1 MKLLDVKKL
10 IESGRN
16 FYDMPLRVVYYAR
29 VSTEKDEQINSLRN
43 QTQYYEDYIRSN
55 PNWTYLGGYIDEG
68 ISGTSTKKRDSF
80 LKMISDAEKDKFD
93 YIVTKEISR
102 FSRNTLDSIRYTREL
117 LSYGVGVFFQ
127 NDNINTLSN
136 DAELRLTIMSS
147 IAQDEV
153 RKLSE
158 RVRFG
163 FKRAQENGI
172 VLGQNNIY
180 GYTKNKGK
188 LTVNNDESEVIRKI
202 FEMYAEGKSG
212 LRRISIELENHGIL
226 APSGKMFSYGTL
238 YNIIRNPKYK
248 GYYAGKKY
256 ASVDYRE
263 NRKIKLKP
271 DEWIVY
277 KDDTI
282 PAVVSEE
289 LWDKANRL
297 LDERGK
303 SFKNRDDAYQ
313 SRYPYSGK
321 IFCMEHDT
329 AYHRHIYKNKSGDRE
344 CWNCRIYR
352 LKGKTNGCDSPTV
365 YSVEL
370 DEILSR
376 IYNNITIERDN
387 IIKELTQLYEYSD
400 NESRL
405 CDDINKLNS
414 EINKLNKK
422 KDKLLELSIDG
433 VIANSEF
440 KSRNDGL
447 NKFITDHQ
455 SEIDKL
461 TYNLKS
467 ISSTGDKLDTL
478 KSILYDKL
486 NDGSFTC
493 SEISDVLLDKIYVDN
508 KDKKNIN
515 MYVQLKAGDIYGIS
529 LAEKG
534 ISQAQV
540 SRLEKGALDRIKK
553 HL

>member
-16 FYDMPLRVVYYAR
+16 FYDIPLRVVYYAR

-55 PNWTYLGGYIDEG
+55 SNWTYIGGYIDEG

-80 LKMISDAEKDKFD
+80 LRMISDAKNDKFD

-117 LSYGVGVFFQ
+117 LSHGVGVFFQ

-163 FKRAQENGI
+163 FKRAQENGV

-180 GYTKNKGK
+180 GYTKTKGK
-188 LTVNNDESEVIRKI
+188 LTINDNEAEVIRKI
-202 FEMYAEGKSG
+202 FEMYTEGKSG
-212 LRRISIELENHGIL
+212 LRRIAIELENNGIL

-238 YNIIRNPKYK
+238 YNIVRNPKYK

-263 NRKIKLKP
+263 NHKIKLKS

-277 KDDTI
+277 KDSRI
-282 PAVVSEE
+282 PAIVSEE
-289 LWDKANRL
+289 LWNKANTL

-313 SRYPYSGK
+313 SRYAYSGK
-321 IFCMEHDT
+321 IFCIEHDT
-329 AYHRHIYKNKSGDRE
+329 AYHRHVYKNKNGDRE

-352 LKGKTNGCDSPTV
+352 LKGKINGCDSPTI
-365 YSVEL
+365 YSTEL
-370 DEILSR
+370 DEILSK
-376 IYNNITIERDN
+376 IYNNISIDRDN
-387 IIKELTQLYEYSD
+387 IITELTELYGNAD
-400 NESRL
+400 NTARL
-405 CDDINKLNS
+405 NNSISILNS
-414 EINKLNKK
+414 EIDTLNKK
-422 KDKLLELSIDG
+422 KDKLLELSIGDF
-433 VIANSEF
+433 INNDEF
-440 KSRNDGL
+440 KSRNDEL
-447 NKFITDHQ
+447 NKLLADFHA
-455 SEIDKL
+455 EIDKL
-461 TYNLKS
+461 KNVSNTSYNLD
-467 ISSTGDKLDTL
+467 GL

-486 NDGSFTC
+486 NDNNFTC
-493 SEISDVLLDKIYVDN
+493 SEISDVLLDKIYIDN
-508 KDKKNIN
+508 KDTTNIN
-515 MYVQLKAGDIYGIS
+515 MYVKLKAGDFYSIS
-529 LAEKG
+529 LADKG

>member
-10 IESGRN
+10 IESGQN
-16 FYDMPLRVVYYAR
+16 FYEIPLRVVYYAR

-43 QTQYYEDYIRSN
+43 QTKYYEDYIRSN
-55 PNWTYLGGYIDEG
+55 PNWTYIGGYIDEG
-68 ISGTSTKKRDSF
+68 ISGTSTKKRESF
-80 LKMISDAEKDKFD
+80 LRMISDAQNDKFD
-93 YIVTKEISR
+93 YIITKEISR

-117 LSYGVGVFFQ
+117 LSNGVGVFFQ
-127 NDNINTLSN
+127 NDNINTLSG
-136 DAELRLTIMSS
+136 DAELRLTIMAS

-163 FKRAQENGI
+163 FKRAQENGV

-180 GYTKNKGK
+180 GYTKSGGK
-188 LTVNNDESEVIRKI
+188 LTLNDSEAKIIQRI

-212 LRRISIELENHGIL
+212 LRRIAIDLENDGIF

-256 ASVDYRE
+256 TSVDYRE
-263 NRKIKLKP
+263 NRKIKLKS

-277 KDDTI
+277 KDDNI
-282 PAVVSEE
+282 PVIVGEA

-303 SFKNRDDAYQ
+303 SFRNRDDAYQ
-313 SRYPYSGK
+313 NRYPYSGK
-321 IFCMEHDT
+321 IFCMNHDT
-329 AYHRHIYKNKSGDRE
+329 AYHRHVYKNKNGDRE

-352 LKGKTNGCDSPTV
+352 LKGKVNGCNSPTI
-365 YSVEL
+365 YSAEL
-370 DEILSR
+370 DEILMR
-376 IYNNITIERDN
+376 IYGNISVDRDS
-387 IIKELTQLYEYSD
+387 IITELTKLYNGSD
-400 NESRL
+400 SKSNLHDEIRKINAELDIL
-405 CDDINKLNS
+405 C
-414 EINKLNKK
+414 KK
-422 KDKLLELSIDG
+422 KDKLLELSIG
-433 VIANSEF
+433 NFIGNSEF
-440 KSRNDGL
+440 KSRNDEL
-447 NKFITDHQ
+447 NEVIALRQAEMEKFENVRSPND
-455 SEIDKL
+455 
-461 TYNLKS
+461 NLNN
-467 ISSTGDKLDTL
+467 L

-486 NDGSFTC
+486 NDGNFIC
-493 SEISDVLLDKIYVDN
+493 SEINDLLLDKIYIDN
-508 KDKKNIN
+508 NDMPNIS
-515 MYVQLKAGDIYGIS
+515 MYVKLKAGDIYGIS
-529 LAEKG
+529 LADMG

>member
-16 FYDMPLRVVYYAR
+16 FYDIPLRVVYYAR

-80 LKMISDAEKDKFD
+80 LRMISDAENNKFD

-127 NDNINTLSN
+127 NDNINTLSS

-172 VLGQNNIY
+172 VLGHNNIY

-188 LTVNNDESEVIRKI
+188 LTVNNDEAEVVRKI
-202 FEMYAEGKSG
+202 FETYAEGKSG
-212 LRRISIELENHGIL
+212 LRRIAIELERDGIL

-263 NRKIKLKP
+263 NRKIKLKS

-277 KDDTI
+277 KDERI

-313 SRYPYSGK
+313 NRYTYSGK

-329 AYHRHIYKNKSGDRE
+329 AYHRHVYKNNAGDRE

-352 LKGKTNGCDSPTV
+352 LKGKVNGCTSPTI
-365 YSVEL
+365 YSAEL

-376 IYNNITIERDN
+376 IYTNIAIDRDN
-387 IIKELTQLYEYSD
+387 IIAELTQLYGNSD
-400 NESRL
+400 SETQLNNSV
-405 CDDINKLNS
+405 NTLNS
-414 EINKLNKK
+414 EIDKLNKK

-433 VIANSEF
+433 AIANSEF
-440 KSRNDGL
+440 KSRNDEL
-447 NKFITDHQ
+447 NILIADCHA
-455 SEIDKL
+455 EIDKL
-461 TYNLKS
+461 KNVRNTSYN
-467 ISSTGDKLDTL
+467 LDTL
-478 KSILYDKL
+478 KSILYGKL
-486 NDGSFTC
+486 NEGNFTC
-493 SEISDVLLDKIYVDN
+493 SEITDVLLDKIYVDN
-508 KDKKNIN
+508 KDTANIN
-515 MYVQLKAGDIYGIS
+515 MYVKLKAGNVYGIS
-529 LAEKG
+529 LADKG